1 MEARPPGKTFMNLPL
16 TPVRFLRYSEQQ
28 FPRKTAVVCQDRRF
42 TYAEFG
48 DRVRHLAGALRKAG
62 LKTGDRV
69 AFLSLNCHRLL
80 EAYFGVLEA
89 GCVLLPLNIRLAA
102 SELTYIL
109 NDSGA
114 AALFVEK
121 EFVGLVDSFRRDL
134 STLRSFHQLDGI
146 PQAGW
151 LSDQTY
157 EQMLAS
163 AMPYRGE
170 LMAFD
175 ENSIAEMFYTSGTSA
190 SPKGVMLTHRNVY
203 MYAMNIALHHHTR
216 FEDVLLHTIP
226 LFHANGWGAAHTITS
241 MGGTHVMLPRF
252 VPEEVFRLVERE
264 RVSELSLV
272 PIMAMALVNSP
283 TRSKY
288 DLSSVQWSV
297 IGGAASS
304 PTLIRDVET
313 TLGFK
318 CYSGYGLTECS
329 PSLSTAELKPDM
341 HCAPEERYVLQSMTG
356 YAFPGCELRVVDAQD
371 NDVPRD
377 GATMGEII
385 ARSDGVMAG
394 YWQQPEATAEALRG
408 GWFHTGDMAVIKK
421 NGYIRIVDRKKD
433 IIVSGGEN
441 ISSLDVEKV
450 LLAHPSVYEAA
461 VIPVGDSKWGE
472 VPKAV
477 VVAKPGC
484 KLSEAELIEF
494 CRSRL
499 AHYKCPHSIEF
510 CESLP
515 KTATGKVLKRE
526 LRRKYQ
532 SVPAT
537 MRSDD

>member
-1 MEARPPGKTFMNLPL
+1 MNLPL

-48 DRVRHLAGALRKAG
+48 DRVGRLAGGLRGAG
-62 LKTGDRV
+62 LKAGDRV

-89 GCVLLPLNIRLAA
+89 GCVLLPLNYRLAA
-102 SELTYIL
+102 PELTYIL

-114 AALFVEK
+114 AVLFLEQ

-134 STLRSFHQLDGI
+134 RTVRSFHQLEFHQTDGP
-146 PQAGW
+146 PQAAW

-163 AMPYRGE
+163 AAPCRGE

-175 ENSIAEMFYTSGTSA
+175 ENSVAEIFYTSGTSA

-203 MYAMNIALHHHTR
+203 LHAMSIALYHHTR
-216 FEDVLLHTIP
+216 FEDVMLHTIP
-226 LFHANGWGAAHTITS
+226 LFHANGWGAAHTITL

-264 RVSELSLV
+264 RVRALTLV
-272 PIMAMALVNSP
+272 PIMAAALVNSP
-283 TRSKY
+283 ARSKY
-288 DLSSVQWSV
+288 DLSSVEWAT

-304 PTLIRDVET
+304 PTLIRDVEQ

-318 CYSGYGLTECS
+318 CFSGYGLTECA
-329 PSLSTAELKPDM
+329 PSLANAELKPDM
-341 HCAPEERYVLQSMTG
+341 QCTPEERYVLQSMTG

-371 NDVPRD
+371 KDVAHD
-377 GATMGEII
+377 GVTMGEII

-408 GWFHTGDMAVIKK
+408 GWFHTGDMAVIAE
-421 NGYIRIVDRKKD
+421 NGYILIVDRKKD
-433 IIVSGGEN
+433 TIVSGGEN

-450 LLAHPSVYEAA
+450 LLAHPDVYEAA
-461 VIPVGDSKWGE
+461 VIPVPDQKWGE

-477 VVAKPGC
+477 VVAKPGS

-499 AHYKCPHSIEF
+499 AHYKCPQSVEF

-526 LRRKYQ
+526 LRKKYQ
-532 SVPAT
+532 EGIT
-537 MRSDD
+537 R